1 MLASWE
7 QEVAGE
13 ARAGH
18 FEQEIINDSYLLE
31 FEWFGWW
38 SLQNN
43 IYLSLVDFLFVSTSY
58 HNYNLAFCMS
68 GLATV
73 SQGTQEQ
80 GQ

>member
-31 FEWFGWW
+31 FEWIWLVIFTE
-38 SLQNN
+38 Q
-43 IYLSLVDFLFVSTSY
+43 YLSFPG
-58 HNYNLAFCMS
+58 
-68 GLATV
+68 GLSLCLHQL
-73 SQGTQEQ
+73 SQL
-80 GQ
+80 